1 MRWWMMPKHPNRFTT
16 QQEEDDA
23 NFKALLR
30 ALAEESPKDAPLRV
44 RERLQSMIQQDRSP
58 VLVSRRR
65 PLFIAAAASAL
76 LVAAAAIL
84 AIAALSNRRVEKPE
98 LAPVLATSARSTEAP
113 RGTQIP
119 NPPVASQPP
128 AAKAKRHHRR
138 LPAKNQ
144 QPVFV
149 ALPFSDPT
157 LANGT
162 NVTVRMTFSDAELLA
177 LGVAPGVSEQKR
189 FYVADV
195 ILGDDGLPRAIRVLP
210 NLSGMRGGS

>member
-1 MRWWMMPKHPNRFTT
+1 MHWWMMTRHPNRFTA
-16 QQEEDDA
+16 QEGGDA

-30 ALAEESPKDAPLRV
+30 ALADESPKDAPLRV
-44 RERLQSMIQQDRSP
+44 REHIQSMIWQDRSA
-58 VLVSRRR
+58 VLVPKRR
-65 PLFIAAAASAL
+65 PLLVAGMASAL

-84 AIAALSNRRVEKPE
+84 AIAALSNRRAEKPGPT
-98 LAPVLATSARSTEAP
+98 PVLAASDRIREAP

-119 NPPVASQPP
+119 NQPVASQLP
-128 AAKAKRHHRR
+128 AARAERHHRR

-144 QPVFV
+144 QPAFV